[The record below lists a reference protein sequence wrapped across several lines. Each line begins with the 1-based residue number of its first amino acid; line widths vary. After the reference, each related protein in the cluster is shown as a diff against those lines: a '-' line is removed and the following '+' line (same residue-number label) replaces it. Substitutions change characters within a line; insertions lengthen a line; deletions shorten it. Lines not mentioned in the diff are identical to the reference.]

1 MEFTKGENAFIVLRE
16 KLKTNKKKILVYK
29 ILSPIL
35 MVLFIVFSFLIF
47 YNNNV
52 NKISSDLNLLFY
64 GLLVG
69 LFICLAAMDYIMSK
83 KIKENKYLDNRI
95 YKLLKI

>member
-1 MEFTKGENAFIVLRE
+1 MEFAKGENAFIVLRE
-16 KLKTNKKKILVYK
+16 KLKNNKKKILVYK
-29 ILSPIL
+29 IVSPIL

-52 NKISSDLNLLFY
+52 DQIGSDVNLIFY

-69 LFICLAAMDYIMSK
+69 LFVCLAVMDYTMSK
-83 KIKENKYLDNRI
+83 KIKENKYLDSRI